1 MHFAFS
7 ILVTIPLYH
16 CAHAPVH
23 LGTIESFDSLSFS
36 QVSCHYSSV
45 AFNLSMLCSQ
55 SSIKVWLQM
64 LHNPLSSDCQ
74 FSLFK
79 ADMVP
84 YHSSLSS
91 HLLWY
96 TICTATSLLFRP
108 GFSYC
113 LSPGSFQ
120 REDLCVM
127 GSGFFDKSACLL
139 RMGFI
144 IALFSQHAEL
154 I

>member
-1 MHFAFS
+1 MNFAFS
-7 ILVTIPLYH
+7 ILH
-16 CAHAPVH
+16 
-23 LGTIESFDSLSFS
+23 SLSITVRMHQCIWEQLSLLTVSFS

-64 LHNPLSSDCQ
+64 LHNPLSSDCL

-96 TICTATSLLFRP
+96 TICTATSLLFCP

-127 GSGFFDKSACLL
+127 RSEFFDKSACLL

-144 IALFSQHAEL
+144 LALFSQHAEL